1 MDELVYW
8 LSLRN
13 VSNLGIQKSKKL
25 LEIFVSPL
33 NIFNASPSELE
44 AVKGIGPSIVCSIKE
59 KDRLF
64 KEAEEEIEKVTK
76 RGISIISL
84 SDPSYPSLLKEI
96 PDPPLVL
103 YVKGNLTDKDR
114 NSVAV
119 IGTRSPDHY
128 GKTVAFDMCKKLA
141 AFNFT
146 VVSGMARGIDTVA
159 HKGALSAHGRTIAV
173 TGCGLDIAYP
183 PENYELMDIISA
195 NGAVISEFPLG
206 TEPLSGNFPR
216 RNRIISGLS
225 RGVLVVQARE
235 NSGTFHTVNSALEQG
250 REVFA
255 VPGSIEK
262 ELSRGTHRLI
272 KEGAKLV
279 EDIGDI
285 LGELIPLEDLPSIEK
300 LPEPDLSEDEEKIY
314 LSITMEPAHI
324 DEIIR
329 KTSMETGK
337 VSAILSILEIK
348 DLIIRREG
356 NFFVR
361 IFR

>member
-8 LSLRN
+8 LALTK
-13 VSNLGIQKSKKL
+13 VSNLGILKSRKL
-25 LEIFVSPL
+25 LEVFLSPR
-33 NIFNASPSELE
+33 NIFNASPSDIGD
-44 AVKGIGPSIVCSIKE
+44 VKGIGSTIVCSIKE

-64 KEAEEEIEKVTK
+64 KEAEEEIEKTTK
-76 RGISIISL
+76 KGISIISL
-84 SDPSYPSLLKEI
+84 SDKSYPSLLKEI

-119 IGTRSPDHY
+119 IGTRTPDSY
-128 GKTVAFDMCKKLA
+128 GKSVAFDMSKKLGN
-141 AFNFT
+141 FNFT
-146 VVSGMARGIDTVA
+146 VVSGMARGIDTIA
-159 HKGALSAHGRTIAV
+159 HRGVLSVHGRTIAV
-173 TGCGLDIAYP
+173 IGCGLDIAYP
-183 PENYELMDIISA
+183 PENYELMDMIAVS
-195 NGAVISEFPLG
+195 GAVISEFPLG
-206 TEPLSGNFPR
+206 TEPLSCNFPK

-225 RGVLVVQARE
+225 RGILVVQARE
-235 NSGTFHTVNSALEQG
+235 KSGTFHTVNSALEQG

-255 VPGSIEK
+255 IPGSIDK

-285 LGELIPLEDLPSIEK
+285 TGELIPLEGLPLPEK
-300 LPEPDLSEDEEKIY
+300 PPEPDLSEDEEKVY
-314 LSITMEPAHI
+314 LYINMEGTHI

-329 KTSMETGK
+329 KTSMETGR
-337 VSAILSILEIK
+337 VSSVLSILELK
-348 DLIIRREG
+348 NLIIRREG

-361 IFR
+361 I

>member
-8 LSLRN
+8 LALTN
-13 VSNLGIQKSKKL
+13 VSNLGILKSRKL
-25 LEIFVSPL
+25 LEVFLSPR
-33 NIFNASPSELE
+33 NIFNASPSDIG
-44 AVKGIGPSIVCSIKE
+44 AVKGIGSTIVCSIKE

-64 KEAEEEIEKVTK
+64 KEAEEEIEKTTK
-76 RGISIISL
+76 KGISIISL
-84 SDPSYPSLLKEI
+84 SDKSYPSLLKEI

-119 IGTRSPDHY
+119 IGTRTPDSY
-128 GKTVAFDMCKKLA
+128 GKSVAFDMCKKLA
-141 AFNFT
+141 TFNFT
-146 VVSGMARGIDTVA
+146 VVSGMARGIDTIA
-159 HKGALSAHGRTIAV
+159 HRGALNAHGRTIAV
-173 TGCGLDIAYP
+173 IGCGLDIAYP
-183 PENYELMDIISA
+183 PENYELMDMIAA

-206 TEPLSGNFPR
+206 TEPLSCNFPK

-225 RGVLVVQARE
+225 RGILVVQARE
-235 NSGTFHTVNSALEQG
+235 KSGTFHTVNSALEQG

-255 VPGSIEK
+255 IPGSIDK

-285 LGELIPLEDLPSIEK
+285 TGELIPMEGFP
-300 LPEPDLSEDEEKIY
+300 LPEKPPEPVLSEDEKKIY
-314 LSITMEPAHI
+314 LYINMEGTHI

-329 KTSMETGK
+329 KTSMETGR
-337 VSAILSILEIK
+337 VSSVLSILELK
-348 DLIIRREG
+348 NLIIRREG

-361 IFR
+361 I